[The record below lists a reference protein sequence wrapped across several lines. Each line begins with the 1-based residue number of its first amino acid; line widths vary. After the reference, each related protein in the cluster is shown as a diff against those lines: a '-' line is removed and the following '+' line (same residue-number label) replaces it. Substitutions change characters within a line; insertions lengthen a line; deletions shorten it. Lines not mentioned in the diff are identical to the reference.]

1 MIKKAIK
8 VILYTY
14 LFAVSI
20 NISDIER
27 LSKICDVYSNVKIAE
42 NNDNYNMCINLR
54 KDDFIYRYKVVNKK
68 RYRRL
73 YNNTKRTWVG
83 DWELVS

>member
-8 VILYTY
+8 VILYTC
-14 LFAVSI
+14 LFVVSI
-20 NISDIER
+20 NISDVEG
-27 LSKICDVYSNVKIAE
+27 LSKIYDVYSNVKIAE
-42 NNDNYNMCINLR
+42 NNDNYNMCINSR

-73 YNNTKRTWVG
+73 YNNTKRTWAG
-83 DWELVS
+83 DWELVT

>member
-1 MIKKAIK
+1 MIKKVIK
-8 VILYTY
+8 VILYTC

-27 LSKICDVYSNVKIAE
+27 LSKIYNVYSNVKIAE
-42 NNDNYNMCINLR
+42 NNDNYNLYINSR